1 MKKLP
6 MNETLKSARRKYT
19 DEEFDKEFDKALK
32 LAAKDYE
39 EEIEELL
46 LLLPPDHNPFSLKF
60 RIKMWFIFQREK
72 FLCLFR

>member
-6 MNETLKSARRKYT
+6 MNKTLKSARRKYT
-19 DEEFDKEFDKALK
+19 DEEFDKALK